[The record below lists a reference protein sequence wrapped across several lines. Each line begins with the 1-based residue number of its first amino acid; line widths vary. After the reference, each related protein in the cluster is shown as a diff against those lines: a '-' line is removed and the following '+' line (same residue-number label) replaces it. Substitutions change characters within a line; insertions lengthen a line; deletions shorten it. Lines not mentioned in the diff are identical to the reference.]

1 MKDVIIVGAGGFG
14 REALYLLKQVTA
26 YYNKPWKVKGFID
39 DNMDALNNVRCDYKV
54 IGTIRD
60 WEVSSDEVFVMGISS
75 PKVKEQVA
83 NILKGRGARFL
94 TLVHPMALIS
104 EYVQM
109 GEGCIVGGRS
119 VVGDCAVVG
128 DFVNLAGC
136 MVGQDA
142 KIGDYSTVTGFA
154 NVTTAQIGR
163 RVFVGSHAVV
173 LNGRKVGDDAFV
185 CAGSIVFSNVKSGVK
200 VIGNPAKRMDF

>member
-1 MKDVIIVGAGGFG
+1 M
-14 REALYLLKQVTA
+14 
-26 YYNKPWKVKGFID
+26 
-39 DNMDALNNVRCDYKV
+39 
-54 IGTIRD
+54 
-60 WEVSSDEVFVMGISS
+60 
-75 PKVKEQVA
+75 
-83 NILKGRGARFL
+83 
-94 TLVHPMALIS
+94 
-104 EYVQM
+104 
-109 GEGCIVGGRS
+109 
-119 VVGDCAVVG
+119 VGDCAVVG